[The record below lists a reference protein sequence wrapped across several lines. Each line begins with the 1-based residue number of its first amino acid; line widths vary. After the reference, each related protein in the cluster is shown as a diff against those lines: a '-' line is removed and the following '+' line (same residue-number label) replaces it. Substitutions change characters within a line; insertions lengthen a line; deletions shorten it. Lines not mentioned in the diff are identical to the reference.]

1 MSRRRTKGHGGED
14 EERWLLTYSD
24 MITLLLALF
33 IVLFAISSVNKSK
46 FAEFKAGLKAE
57 FVGAGGGV
65 TQGNI
70 GLLSQ
75 QAVSQVPHPLADPVR
90 GPAGPIQPATTQQES
105 SPSTT
110 TQTTSAPTTV
120 PGINQPPPAPLNS
133 AQLALLAHI
142 IESSL
147 AARGLIQDV
156 IIDLSPTQLSV
167 ELLADKVFFATNSNS
182 LSKVG
187 KEIVDTVG
195 TTVAPYSNDISV
207 RGYADNVPVTGG
219 PWYSNFML
227 SSARAT
233 SVVLRLAHTDGVAED
248 RLVAEGFGS
257 THPVASNST
266 TSGRAQNRR
275 VDIVIL
281 AERN

>member
-1 MSRRRTKGHGGED
+1 MSRRRSKSHGGED

-46 FAEFKAGLKAE
+46 FAEFKAGLRAE
-57 FVGAGGGV
+57 FVDAGGGV
-65 TQGNI
+65 TQGNV

-75 QAVSQVPHPLADPVR
+75 QAISQVPHPLAGPVR
-90 GPAGPIQPATTQQES
+90 GPAGPSQPATPQQTS
-105 SPSTT
+105 SP
-110 TQTTSAPTTV
+110 PTTA
-120 PGINQPPPAPLNS
+120 QPTSSPTTPLSTSQPTTAPPDS
-133 AQLALLAHI
+133 SQLALLERI

-147 AARGLIQDV
+147 AARGLLQDV
-156 IIDLSPTQLSV
+156 IINLSPTQLSV

-233 SVVLRLAHTDGVAED
+233 SVVLRLARADGVAEN
-248 RLVAEGFGS
+248 RLVVEGFGS

-266 TSGRAQNRR
+266 PAGRAQNRR